1 MPKSPLFGR
10 RIHITGRISEEI
22 EHASG
27 GNVELARNFVASLV
41 KALVKLGANF
51 VVPVDK
57 EPIRSVDGNP
67 ICFDWLVWETL
78 DQNQILRP
86 SDVPGVMAVAVQHH
100 KSEAQV
106 PEQYRVMW
114 DRLRRS
120 DKVKID
126 NASFW
131 NMASKRLETQ
141 AYWGDILI
149 PIGGDEGVLFLTNL
163 YAGNG
168 KPVVPVNIPLRPQT
182 TGAQRVYDFGL
193 GRNNTKRLFQT
204 TGHLDPH
211 GWLNRVNF
219 ATQTDVKSMVEDFI
233 ELLEALE
240 PPKAFAVRLLDPAHE
255 RFKAV
260 DDFFEAVVKPV
271 VERRL
276 GYKLLVVDGKQ
287 SVDQARIDGDIFTKL
302 HHCQLVIA
310 DVTGSRPNCFI
321 ELGYALGRGIPTIVT
336 TMKGE
341 KLPFDI
347 TTYAGYHWSNETTAV
362 DRQRE
367 FFDHWTSI
375 EVRPP
380 LVDVEPLI
388 S

>member
-1 MPKSPLFGR
+1 MARSPLFGR

-22 EHASG
+22 EYSSG
-27 GNVELARNFVASLV
+27 ANVQLARTFIAGLV
-41 KALVKLGANF
+41 KELVKRGANF
-51 VVPVDK
+51 VVPVDN
-57 EPIRSVDGNP
+57 EPTRKVDGSP
-67 ICFDWLVWETL
+67 ICFDWLIWETL
-78 DQNQILRP
+78 DRNLILRP
-86 SDVPGVMAVAVQHH
+86 SDAPGVMAVAVQHH

-106 PEQYRVMW
+106 PEQYREMW

-131 NMASKRLETQ
+131 NMASKRMEAQ
-141 AYWGDILI
+141 AHWGDILI
-149 PIGGDEGVLFLTNL
+149 PIGGDEGVLFLTNI

-168 KPVVPVNIPLRPQT
+168 KPVIPVNIPIRPQT

-204 TGHLDPH
+204 SGQIDAH
-211 GWLNRVNF
+211 GWLNRVSF
-219 ATQTDVKSMVEDFI
+219 ATHSDVKVMIEDFI
-233 ELLEALE
+233 DLLEALD
-240 PPKAFAVRLLDPAHE
+240 PPKAFAVRLLDCANEH
-255 RFKAV
+255 FKAV

-271 VERRL
+271 VEGRL

-287 SVDQARIDGDIFTKL
+287 SVDQSRIDSEIFAKL

-310 DVTGSRPNCFI
+310 DITGSRPNCFI
-321 ELGYALGRGIPTIVT
+321 ELGYALGRGLPTIVT
-336 TMKGE
+336 AMKGE

-347 TTYAGYHWSNETTAV
+347 TTYAGYHWSNDTTAA
-362 DRQRE
+362 DRQKE
-367 FFDHWTSI
+367 FLDHWTSV

-380 LVDVEPLI
+380 LVNVEPFI
-388 S
+388 T

>member
-1 MPKSPLFGR
+1 
-10 RIHITGRISEEI
+10 
-22 EHASG
+22 
-27 GNVELARNFVASLV
+27 
-41 KALVKLGANF
+41 
-51 VVPVDK
+51 
-57 EPIRSVDGNP
+57 
-67 ICFDWLVWETL
+67 
-78 DQNQILRP
+78 
-86 SDVPGVMAVAVQHH
+86 
-100 KSEAQV
+100 
-106 PEQYRVMW
+106 MW
-114 DRLRRS
+114 NSLRRT

-131 NMASKRLETQ
+131 NMASKRMETQ
-141 AYWGDILI
+141 AHWGDILI

-211 GWLNRVNF
+211 GWLNRINF
-219 ATQTDVKSMVEDFI
+219 ASQTDVKLMVEEFI

-240 PPKAFAVRLLDPAHE
+240 PPKAFAVRLLDPSHDQ
-255 RFKAV
+255 FKAV

-271 VERRL
+271 VEGRL

-287 SVDQARIDGDIFTKL
+287 SVGQARIDGDIFSKL

-336 TMKGE
+336 AMKGE

-347 TTYAGYHWSNETTAV
+347 ATYAGYHWSNDTTAA

-367 FFDHWTSI
+367 FFDHWASV
-375 EVRPP
+375 EARPP
-380 LVDVEPLI
+380 LVEVEPLI